1 MMTIKYIIKNLIRMI
16 TLLVAVTI
24 FSFILVTSSPID
36 PVQSYVGA
44 GVAVTPEQ
52 REEIAE
58 YWGLNDKPIERFEN
72 WFENIIK
79 GDMGTSLIY
88 RKPVSEVIGEK
99 FQSSMILMIT
109 SWIISGILGFVLGII
124 MGVFKGSFADR
135 IIKTICLVISST
147 PTFWIG
153 MMFLMIFSVNLGWFP
168 TGFSVPVGVSAD
180 SVTIGQKIYHAILP
194 AITLSFSSFSN
205 IALHTRIK
213 ITEIMESDY
222 VLFAKARGEKLI
234 DIIKRHVL
242 RNALIPA
249 VTLQFAFISEIFGG
263 SILAEQVFS
272 YPGMGQAAVDA
283 GLRGDI
289 ALLLGITIIS
299 SIFVFVGNIIANILY
314 TVLNPKIR
322 EGGVYSE

>member
-58 YWGLNDKPIERFEN
+58 HWGLNDKPIERFEN

-124 MGVFKGSFADR
+124 MGVFKGSFVDR

-249 VTLQFAFISEIFGG
+249 VTLQFASISEIFGG

-289 ALLLGITIIS
+289 ALLFGITIIS

>member
-52 REEIAE
+52 REEIAGH
-58 YWGLNDKPIERFEN
+58 WGLNDRPIERFEN

-124 MGVFKGSFADR
+124 MGVFKGSFVDR

-249 VTLQFAFISEIFGG
+249 VTLQFASISEIFGG

>member
-124 MGVFKGSFADR
+124 MGVFKGSFVDR

-249 VTLQFAFISEIFGG
+249 VTLQFASISEIFGG

>member
-1 MMTIKYIIKNLIRMI
+1 MTIKYIIKNLIRMI

-58 YWGLNDKPIERFEN
+58 HWGLNDKPIERFEN

-124 MGVFKGSFADR
+124 MGVFKGSFVDR

-249 VTLQFAFISEIFGG
+249 VTLQFASISEIFGG

>member
-58 YWGLNDKPIERFEN
+58 HWGLNDKPIERFEN

-124 MGVFKGSFADR
+124 MGVFKGSFVDR

-249 VTLQFAFISEIFGG
+249 VTLQFASISEIFGG

>member
-58 YWGLNDKPIERFEN
+58 HWGLNDKPIERFEN

-124 MGVFKGSFADR
+124 MGVFKGSFVDR

-249 VTLQFAFISEIFGG
+249 VTLQFVSISEIFGG